1 MFAPLFHGCLL
12 LQLLLFPAA
21 GAVGSSSSPS
31 RQGDMHLRMSP
42 EERTQLDLMARKPR
56 IDNGKLTTVLDVSE
70 DIDQEPDPEGQYC
83 GSTLTIG
90 EYFQWYNA
98 PPNPN
103 KPNNF
108 TICGAYRIKA
118 WTTDFTGA
126 YLFYLEDDDHP
137 SGPGQPWGYVKMV
150 PHDTYT
156 EYAGFINLV
165 YFSVTTAKVWFP
177 LTWTRVCVSL
187 DSSYGRLVMA
197 VDGQVLKDGIH
208 KKAMEE
214 RRPHQFRVKL
224 GYRLEGQLAT
234 EFSGQ
239 YANLNVFSYP
249 LSTER
254 MEDITRAGSEECGS
268 PGDYVSWEEAN
279 WQLFSQA
286 KNMSVG
292 ELDGPCRR
300 ESLFHVFTA
309 EFIEHS
315 GCMEHCQ
322 KLGKGRSPPVRTL
335 QDLETLQKE
344 IDAVTFV
351 HENKGLLPQFLWL
364 AATDGEWR
372 ASASGEGGAGV
383 EGEWRDSY
391 TGQVLDDLEPDYP
404 DKDGP
409 WFPGHDVSLDNQHNC
424 LAMVTAL
431 PGIVIPHEI
440 NWYEWTCSMKDVS
453 GAAPAC
459 PCTYTQQP
467 ILLLR
472 GLCPHSALKPLGNVQ
487 YTPKQL
493 AAFPSDLFLL
503 GRVSTQIRY
512 NNSSKQWILTDAV
525 ASVRAES
532 NATKMSYVLGKHQW
546 KVTNDVFKCYEG
558 KPYTVYL
565 KLSGCSQGEFTCNDG
580 QCVTMEQRCNQ
591 VPDCRDESD
600 EENCR
605 ILMLKMNYNMKV
617 PPIVP
622 TWGGDFNKTQV
633 EISIMLLKI
642 VSMNEVQNTIN
653 FQFGISLQ
661 WKENRATYYN
671 LKDETSLNA
680 LTDAEIST
688 LWLPYVVYANTDMKE
703 AVELKFGGN
712 NWRTI
717 LTIIR
722 EGNFTSSNVEVLDEI
737 EIFAGAEN
745 RLTLSQSYTKS
756 FQCIYNLKSYP
767 FDTQVSCSY
776 AY

>member
-1 MFAPLFHGCLL
+1 M
-12 LQLLLFPAA
+12 
-21 GAVGSSSSPS
+21 
-31 RQGDMHLRMSP
+31 
-42 EERTQLDLMARKPR
+42 
-56 IDNGKLTTVLDVSE
+56 I
-70 DIDQEPDPEGQYC
+70 
-83 GSTLTIG
+83 
-90 EYFQWYNA
+90 
-98 PPNPN
+98 
-103 KPNNF
+103 
-108 TICGAYRIKA
+108 
-118 WTTDFTGA
+118 
-126 YLFYLEDDDHP
+126 
-137 SGPGQPWGYVKMV
+137 
-150 PHDTYT
+150 
-156 EYAGFINLV
+156 
-165 YFSVTTAKVWFP
+165 
-177 LTWTRVCVSL
+177 
-187 DSSYGRLVMA
+187 
-197 VDGQVLKDGIH
+197 
-208 KKAMEE
+208 
-214 RRPHQFRVKL
+214 
-224 GYRLEGQLAT
+224 
-234 EFSGQ
+234 
-239 YANLNVFSYP
+239 
-249 LSTER
+249 
-254 MEDITRAGSEECGS
+254 
-268 PGDYVSWEEAN
+268 
-279 WQLFSQA
+279 
-286 KNMSVG
+286 
-292 ELDGPCRR
+292 
-300 ESLFHVFTA
+300 
-309 EFIEHS
+309 
-315 GCMEHCQ
+315 
-322 KLGKGRSPPVRTL
+322 
-335 QDLETLQKE
+335 
-344 IDAVTFV
+344 
-351 HENKGLLPQFLWL
+351 
-364 AATDGEWR
+364 
-372 ASASGEGGAGV
+372 
-383 EGEWRDSY
+383 
-391 TGQVLDDLEPDYP
+391 
-404 DKDGP
+404 
-409 WFPGHDVSLDNQHNC
+409 
-424 LAMVTAL
+424 TAL
-431 PGIVIPHEI
+431 TGIVIPHEI
-440 NWYEWTCSMKDVS
+440 NWYEWTCSTKDDT

-512 NNSSKQWILTDAV
+512 NDSSKQWILTDAV

-546 KVTNDVFKCYEG
+546 NVTNDVFKCYEG

-565 KLSGCSQGEFTCNDG
+565 KLSGCSKGDFTCNDG

-745 RLTLSQSYTKS
+745 RLTLSQTYTKS

-767 FDTQVSCSY
+767 FDTQASCSY
-776 AY
+776 VY